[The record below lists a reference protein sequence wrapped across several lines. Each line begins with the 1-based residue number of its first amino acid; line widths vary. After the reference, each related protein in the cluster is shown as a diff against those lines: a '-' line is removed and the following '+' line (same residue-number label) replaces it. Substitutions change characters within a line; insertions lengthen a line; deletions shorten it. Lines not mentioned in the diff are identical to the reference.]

1 MLLSVATVAALVAAA
16 QAGDPVFTV
25 LPNGDG
31 TCYEDFE
38 PVAKFCKGVVN
49 YPYFIYSVHDHDR
62 LRKGAESYEQGTSQI
77 PGDCLPSAVQF
88 ACIWY
93 GVFRLSCSTCRSC
106 HQPCC
111 QS

>member
-1 MLLSVATVAALVAAA
+1 MLLSVATVAALVAVA

-38 PVAKFCKGVVN
+38 PVAEFCKGVVN

-62 LRKGAESYEQGTSQI
+62 LRKGAVSYEQGTSQI
-77 PGDCLPSAVQF
+77 QGECLPSAVQF

-93 GVFRLSCSTCRSC
+93 GVSRLSCSPAVSF

-111 QS
+111 QL